1 MDNNKES
8 HIAVKPERIKDET
21 FIGALESD
29 YELNKS
35 RLQRLKLKPLLKLL
49 KENFGLILFFIY
61 GLGAFIQ
68 VLELSRIDL
77 SYLRFFSVTQL
88 ASDGALVFVTLAI
101 FSFFAYTY
109 YFCVT
114 VRFRYKEE
122 LPNTVK
128 NNVPLFVPLL
138 FLLIVST
145 IAYTYLSNYIS
156 IEEQKRLPIFFLIF
170 PALSVAILAFL
181 IKDSKYKINNINK
194 ISNENIKV
202 HEKHL
207 KNFILIFVIISS
219 GLLIPII
226 IIKTFMTYSLILREP
241 KDFENYNKVELLIKE
256 QHKDVNSFRLLY
268 FNDKYTFVK
277 LNRAASN
284 KNTIEVYKTD
294 AILFDETV
302 IKIKD

>member
-8 HIAVKPERIKDET
+8 HIAVNSKRIKDET

-35 RLQRLKLKPLLKLL
+35 RLQKLKWKSLLKLL

-114 VRFRYKEE
+114 IRFRYKKE
-122 LPNTVK
+122 LTNTIK

-138 FLLIVST
+138 FLLIVSG

-181 IKDSKYKINNINK
+181 IKDSKYNINR
-194 ISNENIKV
+194 ISNENVKT
-202 HEKHL
+202 HEKYL
-207 KNFILIFVIISS
+207 KKFILIFVIILS
-219 GLLIPII
+219 GLLIPLII
-226 IIKTFMTYSLILREP
+226 MKTFMAYSLILREP
-241 KDFENYNKVELLIKE
+241 KDFENYSKVGLLIKE
-256 QHKDVNSFRLLY
+256 QHEDVNSFKLLY
-268 FNDKYTFVK
+268 FNDKYTFIK
-277 LNRAASN
+277 LNRPDSN

-294 AILFDETV
+294 AILFDEMV